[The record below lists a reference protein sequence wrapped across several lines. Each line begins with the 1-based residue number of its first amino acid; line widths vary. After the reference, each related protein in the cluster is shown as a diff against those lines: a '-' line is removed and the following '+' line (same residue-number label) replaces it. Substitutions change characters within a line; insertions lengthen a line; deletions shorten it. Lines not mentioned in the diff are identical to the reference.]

1 MHIYIYIY
9 LYIRTHTH
17 IYVYIYIYI
26 YICIYMYAHAC
37 VNILTGQEFGAY
49 VYGNPTAHCA
59 QARLIVYT
67 PDTLLYGD

>member
-1 MHIYIYIY
+1 M
-9 LYIRTHTH
+9 
-17 IYVYIYIYI
+17 YVY
-26 YICIYMYAHAC
+26 AC
-37 VNILTGQEFGAY
+37 VYILTGQEFGAY